1 MRQILF
7 LSLIAI
13 LLTSS
18 LGLGYLYLDEA
29 NKLSD
34 LMTLTQNQQIRI
46 NELESTLSASRE
58 SWELVNITKSFGI
71 GYDRAHI
78 SLVGTFRSLFT
89 RIMVNETTTI
99 SGYIHQ
105 SEHAYI
111 YSPRD
116 NMTLR
121 VTANLYESTRNVSIF
136 IFDKPY
142 DIGNYS
148 KSPLASFEAKPDV
161 FNEFYVV
168 LPEMGWYKVFSSG
181 TDNYLES
188 YDSFISVEMLLYDGN
203 NFIPFVIRTW
213 ELY

>member
-18 LGLGYLYLDEA
+18 LGLGYLNLDEA

-78 SLVGTFRSLFT
+78 SLVGTFRS
-89 RIMVNETTTI
+89 
-99 SGYIHQ
+99 
-105 SEHAYI
+105 
-111 YSPRD
+111 
-116 NMTLR
+116 
-121 VTANLYESTRNVSIF
+121 
-136 IFDKPY
+136 
-142 DIGNYS
+142 
-148 KSPLASFEAKPDV
+148 
-161 FNEFYVV
+161 
-168 LPEMGWYKVFSSG
+168 
-181 TDNYLES
+181 
-188 YDSFISVEMLLYDGN
+188 
-203 NFIPFVIRTW
+203 
-213 ELY
+213 